1 MRGRLLDGRYELLER
16 LGAGGMGEVWRARD
30 RSLGREVAV
39 KVFVPPERSGADEP
53 AQLLARFRQEARA
66 AASLD
71 SPYIVAVH
79 DHGTDG
85 DTAYLV
91 MALVQGRS
99 LDRVLRESI
108 RVPVADALRWAA
120 DICRA
125 LDAAHSAGV
134 VHRDIKPGNVMI
146 APDGTAKLVDFGI
159 ATFMEGVT
167 GDSRLTRTGQL
178 PFGSVPYLAPERFRQ
193 ETGDGRTDLY
203 ALGCVLYE
211 LLVGRPPFTGTAAG
225 VMYNHVNDAPLRPSR
240 ARAEVPAPVERLVLD
255 LLAKNPADR
264 PGDAGAVLERI
275 LGMAGAGAAAEATEA
290 AELGDAALAEAAPDG
305 ANPANPS
312 PARAIPAGA
321 APADAAPDGA
331 TPADVAPANP
341 SPARAIP
348 AGAVPADAAP
358 DGATPADVAAA
369 DATPADANPANP
381 SPAGATPADAIPAG
395 VEPVRHVPGRPATAD
410 VQDAVPRSRP
420 PAAVRKDPATPEPRS
435 RRSRA
440 RRLLIPA
447 ALVLAVGI
455 PAGLGIRSLAA
466 SGTGSASGTGGSSA
480 TYTIGVAHSY
490 THVGAEGSGGGGDTY
505 ERSEFKQFTTQQK
518 RTVESAFA
526 EALGAKSGSRFRVV
540 PVVADPD
547 TTSRELL
554 AEHPDMLAVIGDT
567 VDFSWV
573 HDTDEAFLPEIST
586 CYDVAHPDGAFAIP
600 PDEARQGE
608 AMGEYLLTR
617 TGARRVLVAED
628 KIWADREDGVGTGL
642 RKAGVS
648 AEALD
653 VSQDKVRTSQIPGL
667 VAGARAD
674 AVVVP
679 TGTDIAVWAKK
690 LRASGFTG
698 PVLTQSRPN
707 GVCEDSKE
715 RASSKERDK
724 PLPEGIV
731 RTRNYS
737 GEPDDNLPARGNQE
751 LYDGALALATALE
764 KLPAEGSATSLRH
777 TLDREIQGVSVN
789 GVLAEVSFE
798 KRRSARERP
807 VWFDRRDGG
816 AWTEIGKVEKKYEPT
831 KR

>member
-159 ATFMEGVT
+159 ATFMEGAT
-167 GDSRLTRTGQL
+167 DDSRLTRTGQL

-275 LGMAGAGAAAEATEA
+275 LGMTGAEAATGA
-290 AELGDAALAEAAPDG
+290 TAELADAALAEAAPAD
-305 ANPANPS
+305 
-312 PARAIPAGA
+312 A

-331 TPADVAPANP
+331 TPAD
-341 SPARAIP
+341 
-348 AGAVPADAAP
+348 
-358 DGATPADVAAA
+358 ATPD
-369 DATPADANPANP
+369 
-381 SPAGATPADAIPAG
+381 G

-466 SGTGSASGTGGSSA
+466 SDTGAASGTGGSSA

-807 VWFDRRDGG
+807 VWFDRRDGD

>member
-167 GDSRLTRTGQL
+167 DDSRLTRTGQL

-275 LGMAGAGAAAEATEA
+275 LGMTGAEA
-290 AELGDAALAEAAPDG
+290 AEGAEAATGATAELADAALAEATPADAAPDG
-305 ANPANPS
+305 APPADVAPADANPADANPANPS
-312 PARAIPAGA
+312 PARVIPAGA
-321 APADAAPDGA
+321 APSDAA
-331 TPADVAPANP
+331 
-341 SPARAIP
+341 
-348 AGAVPADAAP
+348 
-358 DGATPADVAAA
+358 
-369 DATPADANPANP
+369 PANP
-381 SPAGATPADAIPAG
+381 SPAGATPADASPDG
-395 VEPVRHVPGRPATAD
+395 VEPVRHVAGRPATAD

-420 PAAVRKDPATPEPRS
+420 SAAVRKDPATPEPRS

-466 SGTGSASGTGGSSA
+466 SDTGSASGTGGSSA

-807 VWFDRRDGG
+807 VWFDRRDGD

-831 KR
+831 KQ